1 MSVASCW
8 SHFQPL
14 GSRGIS
20 LVCRWSPWS
29 PSSAV
34 SALHCN
40 LRRQDGQSHT
50 EERCRRRPYGTA
62 QSHGSKSCGSNT
74 SCCSD
79 KAVVL
84 ASGGGG
90 ALKMCTWK
98 PVFLSTQYMC
108 TAYLNTANKCAW
120 DSSRQSGSSVLFY
133 CPPPPPA
140 PSADGHF
147 HFHFQPHPTA
157 LLWGTNHCAPSTQA
171 DHEKKT
177 ICRPTELRE
186 LVRHGQASTGTKV
199 KAYLLAVFRVGIGL
213 GLRVA

>member
-40 LRRQDGQSHT
+40 LQRQDGQSHT
-50 EERCRRRPYGTA
+50 EERYRRRPYGTA

-120 DSSRQSGSSVLFY
+120 DSVGSLEAQFSSIA
-133 CPPPPPA
+133 PPPPP
-140 PSADGHF
+140 PV
-147 HFHFQPHPTA
+147 Q
-157 LLWGTNHCAPSTQA
+157 
-171 DHEKKT
+171 
-177 ICRPTELRE
+177 
-186 LVRHGQASTGTKV
+186 TGTSTSTSNHIRQHSCGARITVHRLQMRATK
-199 KAYLLAVFRVGIGL
+199 KNHLQAN
-213 GLRVA
+213 